1 MGAVRKIQ
9 APEAV
14 ISLTAEAFA
23 KLLRDEVT
31 RGVAEALAALAA
43 TQPDGRLLGPAEAAH
58 FLGISTG
65 ALRHHVARKR
75 IEPDVRAGKGGL
87 RAHQFSRATLE
98 AFRRRSHGR
107 QKEK

>member
-9 APEAV
+9 APKSLADLSPDELAQVVCDAVDRRVEA
-14 ISLTAEAFA
+14 ILA
-23 KLLRDEVT
+23 R
-31 RGVAEALAALAA
+31 LAAA
-43 TQPDGRLLGPAEAAH
+43 QPEGRLMAPAEAAH

-65 ALRHHVARKR
+65 ALRHHVARKH
-75 IEPDVRAGKGGL
+75 IVPDVRAGKDGL